1 MNIAQRLSSVV
12 RDTRLEDRPQQNEM
26 AEAIRQTL
34 EKGGFLMAEAGTG
47 VGKSFAYLIPAL
59 EFALKNGGPVIVS
72 THTLTLQE
80 QLFQKDLPLVL
91 KALEKEGLGSASA
104 VLMKGR
110 GNYLSKRRL
119 ALALE
124 NNQQMEMG
132 GGASD
137 WLKIQEWAASSSE
150 GTYTTAGFP
159 IAPDAWQEIKSD
171 PFHCLGP
178 KCQTFETCFY
188 HSVRRKGYGA
198 HLILVNHALLLAD
211 LALKMNEEQGVLP
224 PYSVLIVDEAHHLP
238 ALAAEHLA
246 TAVTLSECLG
256 LVKRLLYTDDKS
268 KDGKKGL
275 FALIP
280 VQGAGEAVMH
290 FKNEAEGF
298 FNQLGLAAIPLS
310 GQNRSYPMPE
320 NPPSVE
326 LIAKPLQRIEGLLEM
341 AESSAPSEELELEAR
356 GTREECR
363 SLVRRLSYILE
374 RGWGDE
380 ACYVV
385 DPDGGAL
392 KRGVITASAVKAI
405 PLDSSSLIREHLLA
419 SQKSV
424 VFTSAT
430 LSVGKDFGYFKHA
443 LGLDGPDEADK
454 VKTLLVGSP
463 FDFKKQVTLFLPR
476 SMPHP
481 RREEEK
487 YVREVAEYVRASLR
501 HSHGKAFVLFTS
513 FKMLRQVLETARK
526 DMDEMGITLLVQGE
540 EGWDR
545 TRLLKVFREDINS
558 VLFGVNSF
566 WEGVDVPGE
575 ALSNLIITKLPFQVP
590 EGPLVE
596 ARHARLKEQGLEPFQ
611 VESLPE
617 AVLRLKQG
625 FGRLIR
631 TATDVGTV
639 TLLDPRVTT
648 ERWGRVFL
656 SALPECEVVYLS
668 KPGTPEKSPATKGAL
683 TTKTPRSPRTAKKQ
697 ID

>member
-12 RDTRLEDRPQQNEM
+12 RETRLEDRPQQNSM
-26 AEAIRQTL
+26 AQAVAETL
-34 EKGGFLMAEAGTG
+34 SDGGFLMVEAGTG

-59 EFALKNGGPVIVS
+59 EYALQNGGPVVVS

-80 QLFQKDLPLVL
+80 QLYQKDLPLVL
-91 KALEKEGLGSASA
+91 NALEKEGLGLATA

-124 NNQQMEMG
+124 NNQQMDFNGE
-132 GGASD
+132 STD
-137 WLKIQEWAASSSE
+137 LFKIQEWASRSQE
-150 GTYTTAGFP
+150 GTLSTAGFP
-159 IAPDAWQEIKSD
+159 IPSDVWSEVKSD

-178 KCQTFETCFY
+178 KCTTFETCFY
-188 HSVRRKGYGA
+188 HSMRRKGYGA

-211 LALKMNEEQGVLP
+211 LALKMESEQGVLP
-224 PYSVLIVDEAHHLP
+224 PYQALIVDEAHHLP
-238 ALAAEHLA
+238 SLAAEHLA
-246 TAVTLSECLG
+246 TSVTLSECLG
-256 LVKRLLYTDDKS
+256 LVKRLLYSDEKS
-268 KDGKKGL
+268 SDGKKGL
-275 FALIP
+275 FALVP
-280 VQGAGEAVMH
+280 TSGAGEAVME
-290 FKNEAEGF
+290 FKAAAEGF
-298 FNQLGLAAIPLS
+298 FNEIALDALPVTAVNRAYPLPEKTPPVSKLAGPI
-310 GQNRSYPMPE
+310 
-320 NPPSVE
+320 
-326 LIAKPLQRIEGLLEM
+326 QRIEALLEA
-341 AESSAPSEELELEAR
+341 AEESAPSEEIELEAK

-363 SLVRRLSYILE
+363 ALVKRLSYILE
-374 RGWGDE
+374 RGWGEE

-385 DPDGGAL
+385 EPDGAAL
-392 KRGVITASAVKAI
+392 RRGEIKVSGIKAI
-405 PLDSSSLIREHLLA
+405 PLDASGLIRENLL
-419 SQKSV
+419 STVKSV

-430 LSVGKDFGYFKHA
+430 LSVGKDFTYFKHA
-443 LGLDGPDEADK
+443 LGLDDFEESQR

-463 FDFKKQVTLFLPR
+463 FNYKKQVTLFLPR

-481 RREEEK
+481 RREEAGYLK
-487 YVREVAEYVRASLR
+487 AVIDYTRASLK

-513 FKMLRQVLETARK
+513 FKMLRQVAEAVRP
-526 DMDEMGITLLVQGE
+526 DMDEMGITVLVQGE
-540 EGWDR
+540 ESWDR

-631 TATDVGTV
+631 TASDVGTV
-639 TLLDPRVTT
+639 TILDPRVTT

-656 SALPECEVVYLS
+656 NALPECETVYLA
-668 KPGTPEKSPATKGAL
+668 KPGIPEMKSGKV
-683 TTKTPRSPRTAKKQ
+683 KR
-697 ID
+697 

>member
-1 MNIAQRLSSVV
+1 MNIAQRLSAVV
-12 RDTRLEDRPQQNEM
+12 PETRLEDRPQQNAM
-26 AEAIRQTL
+26 AQAIGETL
-34 EKGGFLMAEAGTG
+34 ETGGFLMVEAGTG

-59 EFALKNGGPVIVS
+59 EYALKNGGPVVVS

-80 QLFQKDLPLVL
+80 QLYQKDLPLVL
-91 KALEKEGLGSASA
+91 KALEKEGMGMATA

-119 ALALE
+119 NLAIE
-124 NNQQMEMG
+124 NNQQMDFDG
-132 GGASD
+132 QSTD
-137 WLKIQEWAASSSE
+137 LLKIQEWAVLSQE
-150 GTYTTAGFP
+150 GTQASAGFSIP
-159 IAPDAWQEIKSD
+159 SEIWNEVKSD

-178 KCQTFETCFY
+178 KCPTFSTCFY
-188 HSVRRKGYGA
+188 YSVRRKSDGA

-211 LALKMNEEQGVLP
+211 LALKMESEQGVLP
-224 PYSVLIVDEAHHLP
+224 PYQVLILDEAHHLP

-246 TAVTLSECLG
+246 TSVTFSECLG
-256 LVKRLLYTDDKS
+256 LVKRLLFSDEKAE
-268 KDGKKGL
+268 KGGKGL
-275 FALIP
+275 FTLIP
-280 VQGAGEAVMH
+280 TSGAGEAVME
-290 FKNEAEGF
+290 FKTAAEGF
-298 FNQLGLAAIPLS
+298 FNEIALS
-310 GQNRSYPMPE
+310 ALPITALNRSYPLPE
-320 NPPSVE
+320 KVPPVE
-326 LIAKPLQRIEGLLEM
+326 RLEKPLLKIEALLET
-341 AESSAPSEELELEAR
+341 AEESAPSEELQLEAR

-363 SLVRRLSYILE
+363 ALVKRLSYILE
-374 RGWGDE
+374 RGWGEE

-385 DPDGGAL
+385 EPDGTAL
-392 KRGVITASAVKAI
+392 RRGEIKASSIKAI
-405 PLDSSSLIREHLLA
+405 PLDASGLIRENLLSA
-419 SQKSV
+419 VKSV

-443 LGLDGPDEADK
+443 LGLDDFEEARR

-463 FDFKKQVTLFLPR
+463 FDYKKQVTLFLPR

-481 RREEEK
+481 RREEEGYIK
-487 YVREVAEYVRASLR
+487 AVIDYTRASLK

-513 FKMLRQVLETARK
+513 FKMLRQVAEAVRPDLE
-526 DMDEMGITLLVQGE
+526 EMGITLLVQGE

-545 TRLLKVFREDINS
+545 TRLLRVFREDINS

-631 TATDVGTV
+631 TSTDVGTV
-639 TLLDPRVTT
+639 TILDPRVTS
-648 ERWGRVFL
+648 ERWGRIFL
-656 SALPECEVVYLS
+656 NALPECEVVYLS
-668 KPGTPEKSPATKGAL
+668 KPGTPEK
-683 TTKTPRSPRTAKKQ
+683 RSKVKK
-697 ID
+697 